1 MTLEKLK
8 LTVNGTDSYVISM
21 IETVDLRSSKDAFS
35 IAPPGLAASE
45 NILLGISGMNAD
57 ITVNFRIHDDG
68 TDKSD
73 GTAPTSITSIE
84 DQIRWLEDTIQDPA
98 FDATWELD
106 HLTGNAVENDE
117 VFFEELSTTPIS
129 RESPRCRQATISLR
143 RGGSV

>member
-1 MTLEKLK
+1 
-8 LTVNGTDSYVISM
+8 
-21 IETVDLRSSKDAFS
+21 
-35 IAPPGLAASE
+35 
-45 NILLGISGMNAD
+45 MNAD

-98 FDATWELD
+98 FDAKWELD
-106 HLTGNAVENDE
+106 HLTGNAFDNDE

-129 RESPRCRQATISLR
+129 RESPRWRQATITLR

>member
-1 MTLEKLK
+1 MPLEKLK
-8 LTVNGTDSYVISM
+8 LTVNGTDSYIISM
-21 IETVDLRSSKDAFS
+21 IQTVDLRSTKEAFS

-68 TDKSD
+68 SDKSD

-84 DQIRWLEDTIQDPA
+84 DQITWLEDTIQDPA

-106 HLTGNAVENDE
+106 HLTGDAFDNDE

-129 RESPRCRQATISLR
+129 RESPRWRQATISLR

>member
-106 HLTGNAVENDE
+106 HLTGNAFDNDE

-129 RESPRCRQATISLR
+129 RESPRWRQATISLR

>member
-106 HLTGNAVENDE
+106 HLTGNAFENDE

-129 RESPRCRQATISLR
+129 RESPRWRQATISLR

>member
-1 MTLEKLK
+1 MPLEKLK
-8 LTVNGTDSYVISM
+8 LTVNGTDSYIISM
-21 IETVDLRSSKDAFS
+21 IQTVDLRSSKDAFS

-68 TDKSD
+68 SDKSD

-106 HLTGNAVENDE
+106 HLTGNAFENDE

-129 RESPRCRQATISLR
+129 RESPRWRQATISLR

>member
-1 MTLEKLK
+1 MPLEKLK
-8 LTVNGTDSYVISM
+8 LTVNGTDSYIISM
-21 IETVDLRSSKDAFS
+21 IQTVDLRSTKEAFS
-35 IAPPGLAASE
+35 IAPPGLGASE

-84 DQIRWLEDTIQDPA
+84 DQITWLEDTIQAPA

-106 HLTGNAVENDE
+106 HLTGNAFENDE

-129 RESPRCRQATISLR
+129 RESPRWRQATITLR

>member
-1 MTLEKLK
+1 MPLEKLK

-21 IETVDLRSSKDAFS
+21 IQTVDLRSTKEAFS

-68 TDKSD
+68 SDKSD

-106 HLTGNAVENDE
+106 HLTGNAFENDE

-129 RESPRCRQATISLR
+129 RESPRWRQATISLR

>member
-1 MTLEKLK
+1 MPLEKLK
-8 LTVNGTDSYVISM
+8 LTVNGTESYIISM
-21 IETVDLRSSKDAFS
+21 IQTVDLRSTKEAFS

-68 TDKSD
+68 SDKSD

-106 HLTGNAVENDE
+106 HLTGNAFENDE
-117 VFFEELSTTPIS
+117 VFFEEFSTTPIS
-129 RESPRCRQATISLR
+129 RESPRWRQATISLR

>member
-1 MTLEKLK
+1 MPLEKLK

-21 IETVDLRSSKDAFS
+21 IQTVDLRSSKDAFS

-68 TDKSD
+68 SDKSD

-106 HLTGNAVENDE
+106 HLTGNAFDNDE

-129 RESPRCRQATISLR
+129 RESPRWRQATISLR

>member
-1 MTLEKLK
+1 MPLEKLK
-8 LTVNGTDSYVISM
+8 LTVNGTDSYIISM
-21 IETVDLRSSKDAFS
+21 IQTVDLRSSKDAFS

-68 TDKSD
+68 SDKSD

-106 HLTGNAVENDE
+106 HLTGNAFDNDE

-129 RESPRCRQATISLR
+129 RESPRWRQATISLR

>member
-1 MTLEKLK
+1 MPLEKLK
-8 LTVNGTDSYVISM
+8 LTVNGTDSYIISM
-21 IETVDLRSSKDAFS
+21 IETVDLRSTKEAFS

-45 NILLGISGMNAD
+45 NILLGISGMNSD

-73 GTAPTSITSIE
+73 GTAPTSIQSIE

-106 HLTGNAVENDE
+106 HLTGNAFENDE
-117 VFFEELSTTPIS
+117 VFFEEFSPSPIS
-129 RESPRCRQATISLR
+129 RESPRWRQATISLR

>member
-35 IAPPGLAASE
+35 IAPPGLGASE

-98 FDATWELD
+98 FDAKWELD
-106 HLTGNAVENDE
+106 HLTGNAFDNDE

-129 RESPRCRQATISLR
+129 RESPRWRQATITLR